1 MNPVHL
7 RLNLRQKAWI
17 VIALAALALLVPN
30 ANAQG
35 EDADITVVFSDDGMT
50 INVTSTKDISNVIIE
65 DCLGVTHKHDNLDG
79 LFFNHTETFV
89 IAGVWVK
96 SGDNSDPNGPP
107 GAGERFDNPNADELC
122 DGAPECPEMDLT
134 AVANAD
140 GSITLE
146 WTDVG
151 DAADE
156 YNIYRA
162 AEGGDLVF
170 LASTSNTTFTDETTA
185 VGVTY
190 EYGISIVKDGRESE
204 ICARAEATAIPF
216 FGTPLLTALALL
228 GSVGAFVTMR
238 RRR

>member
-7 RLNLRQKAWI
+7 RSNLRNKGWI

-30 ANAQG
+30 ATAQG
-35 EDADITVVFSDDGMT
+35 DDAEITVDFSEDGLT
-50 INVTSTKDISNVIIE
+50 INVTSTKDISNIIIE
-65 DCLGVTHKHDNLDG
+65 DCLGVTHKHDDLDG

-107 GAGERFDNPNADELC
+107 GAGERFDNPNAEELC
-122 DGAPECPEMDLT
+122 EAAPECPEMDLT

-140 GSITLE
+140 GSISLN

-170 LASTSNTTFTDETTA
+170 LASTSNTTFTDDTTA

-204 ICARAEATAIPF
+204 ICASAEATAIPF
-216 FGTPLLTALALL
+216 FGTPLLTAIALA
-228 GSVGAFVTMR
+228 GSVGAFVAMR